1 MKTPRRVYRGE
12 EGQSM
17 VEMAFILPILVV
29 TALAVVEV
37 SYALL
42 DQHIVSKLSREGSNL
57 ISRDVALADAGLA
70 MRTMTT
76 RPVNFDVGSR
86 LVFSVLKKVGTG
98 GAANF
103 DRIVLYQRYEMGAL
117 AATSAIRTSGNGSFG
132 AGPDYIA
139 NNSDND
145 ARLRVVGLPGNIDLT
160 RGNLLYVTEVFTR
173 HPLITPV
180 DRFGISVPE
189 TLYSIAYF

>member
-1 MKTPRRVYRGE
+1 MTLRRMSE
-12 EGQSM
+12 DDEGQSM
-17 VEMAFILPILVV
+17 VEMALIMPILLV

-57 ISRDVALADAGLA
+57 ISRDVALADAGMA
-70 MRTMTT
+70 MRTMTA
-76 RPVNFDVGSR
+76 RPVNFAVGSR

-98 GAANF
+98 GSANF

-117 AATSAIRTSGNGSFG
+117 PASSAIQTFGNGSFG
-132 AGPDYIA
+132 AGPDYVA
-139 NNSDND
+139 VNSDND
-145 ARLRVVGLPGNIDLT
+145 TRLRVVGLPGNIDIN

-180 DRFGISVPE
+180 DRFGISVPS

>member
-1 MKTPRRVYRGE
+1 MTLRRISRGE

-17 VEMAFILPILVV
+17 VEMALVMPILLV

-76 RPVNFDVGSR
+76 RPVNFDTGSR
-86 LVFSVLKKVGTG
+86 LVFSVLKKVATS
-98 GAANF
+98 GAANY

-132 AGPDYIA
+132 AAPDYIA
-139 NNSDND
+139 VNSDSD
-145 ARLRVVGLPGNIDLT
+145 VRLRVVGLPGNIDLT

-180 DRFGISVPE
+180 DRFGISVPD

>member
-1 MKTPRRVYRGE
+1 MTLRRINRGE
-12 EGQSM
+12 EGQGL

-57 ISRDVALADAGLA
+57 ISRDVALADAGNA

-86 LVFSVLKKVGTG
+86 LVFSVLKKVATG
-98 GAANF
+98 GSANF

-139 NNSDND
+139 VNSDND
-145 ARLRVVGLPGNIDLT
+145 ANLRVVGLPGNIDIN

-180 DRFGISVPE
+180 DRFGISVPA

>member
-1 MKTPRRVYRGE
+1 MTLRRLSRGQ

-17 VEMAFILPILVV
+17 VEMALVMPILLI

-57 ISRDVALADAGLA
+57 ISRDVALADAGAA

-86 LVFSVLKKVGTG
+86 LVFSVLKKVATSGS
-98 GAANF
+98 ANY

-117 AATSAIRTSGNGSFG
+117 AATSAIRTSGNGAFG

-139 NNSDND
+139 VNSDND
-145 ARLRVVGLPGNIDLT
+145 ANLRVVGLPGNIDIT

-180 DRFGISVPE
+180 DRFGISVPS

>member
-1 MKTPRRVYRGE
+1 MTQHRIYRGE

-57 ISRDVALADAGLA
+57 ISRDVALADAGTA

-86 LVFSVLKKVGTG
+86 LVFSVLKKVATG
-98 GAANF
+98 GSANF

-139 NNSDND
+139 VNSDND
-145 ARLRVVGLPGNIDLT
+145 ARLRVVGLPGNIDLN

>member
-1 MKTPRRVYRGE
+1 
-12 EGQSM
+12 
-17 VEMAFILPILVV
+17 
-29 TALAVVEV
+29 
-37 SYALL
+37 
-42 DQHIVSKLSREGSNL
+42 
-57 ISRDVALADAGLA
+57 

-76 RPVNFDVGSR
+76 RPVNFTVGSR
-86 LVFSVLKKVGTG
+86 LVFSVLKKVATG
-98 GAANF
+98 GSANF

-139 NNSDND
+139 VNSDND

>member
-1 MKTPRRVYRGE
+1 MTLRRISRGE

-57 ISRDVALADAGLA
+57 ISRDVALADAGTA

-86 LVFSVLKKVGTG
+86 LVFSVLKKVATG
-98 GAANF
+98 GSANF

-117 AATSAIRTSGNGSFG
+117 AASSAIRTSGNGSFG

-139 NNSDND
+139 VNSDND

-180 DRFGISVPE
+180 DRFGISVPD

>member
-1 MKTPRRVYRGE
+1 MTLRRIYRGE

-57 ISRDVALADAGLA
+57 ISRDVTLADASTA

-86 LVFSVLKKVGTG
+86 LVFSVLKKVATG
-98 GAANF
+98 GSANF

-117 AATSAIRTSGNGSFG
+117 AATSAIRTFGNGSFG

-139 NNSDND
+139 SNSDND

-180 DRFGISVPE
+180 DRFGISVPD